1 MNYRLSTIFAEK
13 TYTADATEII
23 DINVIDPITELVIRF
38 RPTTGAEAASDGH
51 PVKSISKIELV
62 DGSDVLF
69 SLSGQEAQA
78 LDWYCN
84 HIVRT
89 NIIWYLATTAQE
101 LALHIPFG
109 RFLYDPILALD
120 PKKFTNLQLKIT
132 LDLDAGGFNN
142 SQIVMSI
149 FAHLFDEKAVTPTG
163 FLMTKEI
170 KDYALG
176 AGTHEYTDLPT
187 DYPYRQL
194 LMRIQKDGT
203 GPEYCFDDL
212 KLSEDNDKRIPFNH
226 GIEEILHAITS
237 NTPSYRE
244 WIICTALAAGRYFHI
259 TPTYWPG
266 LTASVWS
273 NSISATDIAV
283 YEGDGGRILV
293 TQDPAVRNMM
303 VAVQGWCPHGV
314 VQVPFGLQQ
323 EIDDWYDV
331 TKIGTLRLDLKSASG
346 MSSSE
351 SCQIF
356 IQQHRAYT

>member
-23 DINVIDPITELVIRF
+23 DINVIDPISEFIIRF

-51 PVKSISKIELV
+51 PVKCISKVELV
-62 DGSDVLF
+62 DGSDVLL
-69 SLSGQEAQA
+69 SLTGQEIQA
-78 LDWYCN
+78 LDWYN
-84 HIVRT
+84 SYMVRT

-109 RFLYDPILALD
+109 RFLYDPMLALD
-120 PKKFTNLQLKIT
+120 PTKFTNLQLKVSI
-132 LDLDAGGFNN
+132 DLDAGCFNN

-149 FAHLFDEKAVTPTG
+149 FAHLFDEKSVTPTG
-163 FLMTKEI
+163 LLMAKEI

-187 DYPYRQL
+187 DYPYRKL
-194 LMRIQKDGT
+194 LMKIQKEGT
-203 GPEYCFDDL
+203 GVEYCFDDL

-226 GIEEILHAITS
+226 GIEEILHTITAHS
-237 NTPSYRE
+237 KPYRE

-259 TPTYWPG
+259 TPGYWPG
-266 LTASVWS
+266 LTATVWS

-303 VAVQGWCPHGV
+303 VAVQGWCPHSTIEI
-314 VQVPFGLQQ
+314 PFGLQ
-323 EIDDWYDV
+323 DDPTDWYDV

-351 SCQIF
+351 TCQVF
-356 IQQHRAYT
+356 LQQQRTY